1 MEVVMNQ
8 ETLKALTELS
18 NKLGTTA
25 EYLWSVLV
33 KQAPISGLIS
43 LFEVAAT
50 LAAIYFLFAAIKRK
64 VATYKDVYPVN
75 DHSTWLWLIFCI
87 ACVFAFSIVC
97 LGIGEAITA
106 FVNPEY
112 WALSKIIG
120 SH

>member
-1 MEVVMNQ
+1 MNQ

-33 KQAPISGLIS
+33 KQAPISGFIS

-50 LAAIYFLFAAIKRK
+50 LAAIYFLFVVVKQK
-64 VATYKDVYPVN
+64 VATYKDVGRID
-75 DHSTWLWLIFCI
+75 DHSFALWFIFCV
-87 ACVFAFSIVC
+87 ACVWAFFIVC
-97 LGIGEAITA
+97 LGIGDAITA